1 MRRNLFGN
9 EHLDIAATIYN
20 AAQTHHQRGDMVGSW
35 TCTGVFDDRS

>member
-20 AAQTHHQRGDMVGSW
+20 AAQTHHQRGDMVEAM
-35 TCTGVFDDRS
+35 DL